1 MTAPYTLVLLRH
13 GESEWN
19 ARNLFTGWVDV
30 GLSDKGR
37 EEAARG
43 GRLLAESGILP
54 DVVHTSLLKRAIKT
68 SQIALEAADRHWI
81 PVVRNWLLDCTADLV
96 CPTKTEST

>member
-37 EEAARG
+37 DEAARG
-43 GRLLAESGILP
+43 VDVAHEARLRARDAHVHERSARLDDVGTDHMRHPRGRHD
-54 DVVHTSLLKRAIKT
+54 DVGSRDVLGHVLRACV
-68 SQIALEAADRHWI
+68 A
-81 PVVRNWLLDCTADLV
+81 
-96 CPTKTEST
+96 